1 MSRPLSSR
9 LAFERWRSSDRC
21 CNFEVRVMYGCLI
34 LIGGISY
41 RCRACLSIF
50 DTTNDYEFHV
60 RTEPIFD
67 LLSYAQ
73 VNNHN
78 EFFRLIESDPLLRIL
93 LPKNNPF
100 LFGKIRYILSISIV
114 RARTTSNRLGHAFF
128 SKFQTIVGF
137 VAIQRERERERGERF
152 PFVFPIVVAT
162 VCCEGSIARGAAFPR
177 PRGFH

>member
-1 MSRPLSSR
+1 MLQDLDTRIVSRPLSSR

-67 LLSYAQ
+67 LFSYAQ

-78 EFFRLIESDPLLRIL
+78 EFFRIESNPLLRIL

-100 LFGKIRYILSISIV
+100 YSE
-114 RARTTSNRLGHAFF
+114 
-128 SKFQTIVGF
+128 KFATYFQSRSF
-137 VAIQRERERERGERF
+137 ERE
-152 PFVFPIVVAT
+152 
-162 VCCEGSIARGAAFPR
+162 PR
-177 PRGFH
+177 PIGWGTLFFRNFKRS